1 MPMTRTGGRPPVRRA
16 LTVIAA
22 VTMALAGQMVGAG
35 GAHAASSTAGVY
47 TGIDSYPTRQLP
59 TSCITT
65 AQPGTVY
72 LHDMVLAGAGGRH
85 LGYTNCAD
93 DSTSYHRESRAWDW
107 GMNAGNAFEAA
118 RVNEVLTWL
127 LATDERGNPH
137 ANARRLGIG
146 EIIWNR
152 RIITL
157 WSTTGNKNWVTYTG
171 SNPHTDHVH
180 FSMSWAGAR
189 KETSFFRSRGAVPVF
204 ALSDSLS
211 ASTATLAAFSYGF
224 GAAEVIAGDW
234 DGHLGDGIGLYD
246 PTTWTFYLRNCPC
259 AGGLADVVVRLGNFG
274 DKPIAGDWDGDGR
287 DDIGVYRPSNGTF
300 YFHMLDG
307 DAAPAPIAYGNAGDL
322 PIIGDWNG
330 DGRDDIGV
338 YRPSNATFYKI
349 TGGAVPF
356 GNAGDIPIVGD
367 WTTDRIAEI
376 GVYRPSTS
384 TFYFLT
390 ESDTQ
395 QPVTRVRPY
404 GDPGAI
410 PVIGDWNGNGQDTQG
425 VIMLG

>member
-1 MPMTRTGGRPPVRRA
+1 MIRRL
-16 LTVIAA
+16 LTAVAA
-22 VTMALAGQMVGAG
+22 VTVVLAGPFVGVG
-35 GAHAASSTAGVY
+35 GASATSSTAGAY
-47 TGIDSYPTRQLP
+47 KGIDGYPLRQLP

-65 AQPGTVY
+65 PQPGTVY

-85 LGYTNCAD
+85 LGYTNCTEA
-93 DSTSYHRESRAWDW
+93 SSYHRESRAWDW
-107 GMNAGNAFEAA
+107 GMNASNSYEAA

-127 LATDERGNPH
+127 LATDERGNAH

-152 RIITL
+152 RIIHL
-157 WSTTGNKNWVTYTG
+157 WSSTTNKNWESYSG

-189 KETSFFRSRGAVPVF
+189 KETGFFASRNATPLF
-204 ALSDSLS
+204 ALSDSLNS
-211 ASTATLAAFSYGF
+211 SVATLAKFYYGF
-224 GAAEVIAGDW
+224 GASEVVTGDW
-234 DGHLGDGIGLYD
+234 DGSLGDGVGLYD

-259 AGGLADVVVRLGNFG
+259 APGNADTVVRLGNFG

-307 DAAPAPIAYGNAGDL
+307 DAAPAPIAYGNLGDL

-338 YRPSNATFYKI
+338 YRPGNATFYKS
-349 TGGAVPF
+349 TGGQVPL
-356 GNAGDIPIVGD
+356 GNVGDIPIVGD
-367 WTTDRIAEI
+367 WTPDGIDEI
-376 GVYRPSTS
+376 GVYRPSNS

-390 ESDTQ
+390 ESED
-395 QPVTRVRPY
+395 QPQAVRVRGY

-410 PVIGDWNGNGQDTQG
+410 PVVGDWDGNGQDTQG
-425 VIMLG
+425 IIIL

>member
-1 MPMTRTGGRPPVRRA
+1 MFRRT
-16 LTVIAA
+16 LTVVA
-22 VTMALAGQMVGAG
+22 VVTVALAGQLTAASGAY
-35 GAHAASSTAGVY
+35 AASSTAGTY
-47 TGIDSYPTRQLP
+47 TGIDGYPLRQLP

-65 AQPGTVY
+65 PQAGTVY

-85 LGYTNCAD
+85 LGYTNCSE
-93 DSTSYHRESRAWDW
+93 STSYHRESRAWDW
-107 GMNAGNAFEAA
+107 GMNASDGFEAA

-127 LATDERGNPH
+127 LSTDERGNAH

-152 RIITL
+152 RIISL
-157 WSTTGNKNWVTYTG
+157 WSSTSNKNWVSYGG

-189 KETSFFRSRGAVPVF
+189 KETSFFRSRNSTPLF

-211 ASTATLAAFSYGF
+211 SNANTLPFFYYGF
-224 GAAEVIAGDW
+224 GASEVITGDW
-234 DGHLGDGIGLYD
+234 DSYLGDGIGLYD

-259 AGGLADVVVRLGNFG
+259 TGGNADVVVRLGNFG

-287 DDIGVYRPSNGTF
+287 DDIGVYRPSNQTF

-307 DAAPAPIAYGNAGDL
+307 DPAPAPIRYGDAGDL

-338 YRPSNATFYKI
+338 YRPSNITFYKI

-356 GNAGDIPIVGD
+356 GNFGDIPIVGD
-367 WTTDRIAEI
+367 WITDGIAEI
-376 GVYRPSTS
+376 GVYRPSNS

-390 ESDTQ
+390 VSDTRT
-395 QPVTRVRPY
+395 VTRVQPY

-425 VIMLG
+425 VIFL